1 VAQVLINALTVHV
14 DFRRFDFSGYAT
26 NQMGREGRSPAGCDT
41 LPMNDALEAQKETGN
56 EEE

>member
-1 VAQVLINALTVHV
+1 V